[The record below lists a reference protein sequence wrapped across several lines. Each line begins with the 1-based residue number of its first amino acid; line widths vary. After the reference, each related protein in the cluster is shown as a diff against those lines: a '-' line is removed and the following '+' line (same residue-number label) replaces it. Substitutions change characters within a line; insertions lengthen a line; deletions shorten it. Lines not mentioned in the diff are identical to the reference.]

1 MSSGRL
7 WQIVGGATVL
17 GGGYYLYNAGGS
29 PKAAEKR
36 FEADLT
42 KAGNSVGLASK
53 GKEAQ
58 KVGEVGIA
66 DAGKKVDELVSNVK
80 ATTSNIDKKLE
91 GYRAEAEKTLNKE
104 ISQGRVEAN
113 KAIDSFDKKVTEEA
127 AKAKSTL
134 GGWFGGSK

>member
-36 FEADLT
+36 FEADLS
-42 KAGNSVGLASK
+42 KAGQSIGVTSK

-58 KVGEVGIA
+58 KVAEVSIS
-66 DAGKKVDELVSNVK
+66 DAGKKVDEFVK
-80 ATTSNIDKKLE
+80 DAKSTTTDIDRKLE
-91 GYRAEAEKTLNKE
+91 GYRAQAEKSIESNVKE
-104 ISQGRVEAN
+104 GRAEAN
-113 KAIDSFDKKVTEEA
+113 KAIDNFDKKVTEEA

-134 GGWFGGSK
+134 GGWFGGK